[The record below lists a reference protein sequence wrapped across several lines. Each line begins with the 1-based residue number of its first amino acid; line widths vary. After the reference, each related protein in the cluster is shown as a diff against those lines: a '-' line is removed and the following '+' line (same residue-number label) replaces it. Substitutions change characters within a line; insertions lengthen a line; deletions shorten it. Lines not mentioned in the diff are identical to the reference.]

1 MSLIIN
7 SSRTTE
13 FETFIAEAH
22 PEVSGPS
29 AAPGQDEALEDG
41 FG

>member
-13 FETFIAEAH
+13 FEIFIAAAH
-22 PEVSGPS
+22 PEASGPS
-29 AAPGQDEALEDG
+29 AAPGQDAAVEDG